1 MTTLTIPVRK
11 IRVLIVDDSLF
22 MRAAISKTLANGPF
36 EVVGQAKDGKDALEQ
51 IARLQPDV
59 VTMDFNM
66 PGMNGAETVRAL
78 MQQRPTPVVMFSA
91 HTRQGA
97 KETFD
102 ALAAGAVDFV
112 TKPAGEVS
120 VDLSRIADELIKKL
134 VAAAQSRPRVPAPA
148 APPVTVSRSSS
159 SIPIRTMTTT
169 ASISSPG
176 LLPRLC
182 VIAISTGGPA
192 ALSELLPQLPA
203 DLRAAII
210 VVQHMPAGFTGALAE
225 RLDAASLVSVAE
237 ARAGDRPMAGSVL
250 IAPGDRHLELDDR
263 GLVTLTDGP
272 PVNGC
277 RPAARCHHAVRRA
290 SLRPPLARHRD
301 DRHGQGRRRRRPR
314 DQASQRTDSR
324 PGPGELGHPRH
335 AQGRGRR
342 RRHRRD
348 RRPRRHP
355 SLAALRLT
363 PARDAAAASLAFCPL
378 PNGRRRGATTGRM
391 TPRTVVDYRGVTG
404 AGRCGNS
411 LVFID

>member
-22 MRAAISKTLANGPF
+22 MRAAITRALGQGPL
-36 EVVGQAKDGKDALEQ
+36 EVVGHARDGSEALAQ
-51 IARLQPDV
+51 VARLAPDV
-59 VTMDFNM
+59 ITMDFNM
-66 PGMNGAETVRAL
+66 PGMTGAETVRQV

-134 VAAAQSRPRVPAPA
+134 IAAAQSRPRVPAAAA
-148 APPVTVSRSSS
+148 APAPPAVSRSSS

-237 ARAGDRPMAGSVL
+237 ARAGDRPMPGSVL

-277 RPAARCHHAVRRA
+277 RPAADVTMLSAARVYGRRA
-290 SLRPPLARHRD
+290 LAIVMTGMGKDGAAGALAIKRAS
-301 DRHGQGRRRRRPR
+301 GRTLAQ
-314 DQASQRTDSR
+314 DQASSVIHGMPKAAVDA
-324 PGPGELGHPRH
+324 GGIDEI
-335 AQGRGRR
+335 
-342 RRHRRD
+342 
-348 RRPRRHP
+348 
-355 SLAALRLT
+355 AALADI
-363 PARDAAAASLAFCPL
+363 PAWLRYA
-378 PNGRRRGATTGRM
+378 
-391 TPRTVVDYRGVTG
+391 
-404 AGRCGNS
+404 
-411 LVFID
+411 